1 MAIVGVK
8 ALGSLSRRC
17 RSVPPQSGLAIA
29 PIFGDVTIRELKLL
43 NLTPARALGNGAWLP

>member
-1 MAIVGVK
+1 MARPLKRGEP
-8 ALGSLSRRC
+8 
-17 RSVPPQSGLAIA
+17 RSGNPGLAIA